1 MLKRHLRHHIT
12 LLNACLATVAI
23 GAAAELPS
31 SSGKDDRMRMILQ
44 RFPEADANA
53 DGVLT
58 AEEERAFRSKYEE
71 SRRQT
76 QERRKLAEK
85 NRPRPT
91 RADVKYGPHER
102 NVFDLW
108 LPEGAAPKTRI
119 PVFVYF
125 HGGGFVAGDK
135 NLFDPSGYL
144 RLGYAVVAA
153 NYRFVNGKDILTPVP
168 MQDCARAIQF
178 LRHRAED
185 FGIDPRK
192 IALGGGSAGA
202 VIAMWIAYKDD
213 MADSRS
219 KDPVCRQSTRVSC
232 IVPTAGP
239 TNLDPDWIRKNLGG
253 PPEIHPSLSLLYGVP
268 DDDYSRPE
276 VRKLIAESSVI
287 NHVTADDP
295 PTLLIYAGE
304 LDNLPLPR
312 EASSGLLVHHPH
324 FGRVL
329 KEKLDTVGVECRFR
343 HGVERPPSNELAE
356 FLARHLR
363 GDP

>member
-1 MLKRHLRHHIT
+1 MKRYLRHPMII
-12 LLNACLATVAI
+12 LGPCLIAVAMGATADS
-23 GAAAELPS
+23 PR
-31 SSGKDDRMRMILQ
+31 SSGNDDRMKSILQ
-44 RFPEADANA
+44 RFPAADANA

-76 QERRKLAEK
+76 RERRRLAEK

-91 RADVKYGPHER
+91 RADVRYGPHER

-108 LPEGAAPKTRI
+108 LPDGAAPKTPM

-125 HGGGFVAGDK
+125 HGGGFIEGDK
-135 NLFDPSGYL
+135 NLFDPTGYL

-178 LRHRAED
+178 LRYRAED

-202 VIAMWIAYKDD
+202 VITMWIAYKDD
-213 MADSRS
+213 MADPRNN
-219 KDPVCRQSTRVSC
+219 DPVCRQSTRVSC

-253 PPEIHPSLSLLYGVP
+253 PPEIHRSLSLFYGVP
-268 DDDYSRPE
+268 DDDYSKPE

-295 PTLLIYAGE
+295 PTLLIYSGE
-304 LDNLPLPR
+304 LDNLPLSR

-343 HGVERPPSNELAE
+343 HDGERPQSNELAE

-363 GDP
+363 RYP